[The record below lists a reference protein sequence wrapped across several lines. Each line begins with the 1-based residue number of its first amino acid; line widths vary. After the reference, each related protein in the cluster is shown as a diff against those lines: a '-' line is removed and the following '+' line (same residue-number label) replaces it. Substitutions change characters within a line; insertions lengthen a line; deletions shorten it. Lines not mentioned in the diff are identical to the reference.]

1 MNLFDR
7 VLERYGRDVAVCDPA
22 GAEKTGKAFVR
33 PILGRDRRD
42 GEDTM
47 TPLGEVRRERYLYLG
62 EAALDLTG
70 LRGRGYV
77 ALDGRAFDIRR
88 AEAIYVGGRL
98 THWWAVLE
106 PRPEEV

>member
-7 VLERYGRDVAVCDPA
+7 VLEKYGRDVTVRDAA
-22 GAEKTGKAFVR
+22 ETEKTGKAFVR
-33 PILGRDRRD
+33 PVLGRDRRD
-42 GEDTM
+42 GEDAM
-47 TPLGEVRRERYLYLG
+47 TTLGEVSRARYLYLG
-62 EAALDLTG
+62 QAALDLTG

-77 ALDGRAFDIRR
+77 ILDGRALDIRR
-88 AEAIYVGGRL
+88 AEAIYVGGIL